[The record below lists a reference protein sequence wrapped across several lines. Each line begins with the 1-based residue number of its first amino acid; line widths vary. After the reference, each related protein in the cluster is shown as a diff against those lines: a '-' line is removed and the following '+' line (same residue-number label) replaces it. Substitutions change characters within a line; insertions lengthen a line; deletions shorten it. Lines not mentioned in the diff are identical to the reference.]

1 MADDEHEESLRRRA
15 RRRLVDAASRLV
27 TRGRMRAEADQA
39 PGVAA
44 PANTADLL
52 LMESQHRAYV
62 ELHRRFTERADRGDG
77 GLASALDAL
86 DAMWENVRQLRAG
99 APAILRTLSNPDTTV
114 QDRRLRFYADSTD
127 LLEDAIRAVFAA
139 DLGHLAMPPERLAIL
154 VRVGIEGL
162 VVELAQARTP
172 EDVARVDQAYA
183 DIRAMFTHVVQ
194 LGEAVPAP
202 PALPLDPIP
211 LPW

>member
-1 MADDEHEESLRRRA
+1 MADERDSLRRRA
-15 RRRLVDAASRLV
+15 RRRLADVASRLV
-27 TRGRMRAEADQA
+27 TRGRMRAEA
-39 PGVAA
+39 AA
-44 PANTADLL
+44 EQGDMRPAATADLL

-77 GLASALDAL
+77 GLESALDAL
-86 DAMWENVRQLRAG
+86 DAMWENIRQLRGG
-99 APAILRTLSNPDTTV
+99 APAILRTLSNLDQPV
-114 QDRRLRFYADSTD
+114 QDRRVRFYQDSTH

-162 VVELAQARTP
+162 VVELAQARTA
-172 EDVARVDQAYA
+172 EDVALVDQAYA
-183 DIRAMFTHVVQ
+183 DIRAMFQHVVRM
-194 LGEAVPAP
+194 GEAAPAP
-202 PALPLDPIP
+202 AALPLEPIP